1 MLRACQ
7 PAQSPLLPPLASKIA
22 LRSWPKANS
31 TPISV
36 LPVDPGRSSS
46 MVAWRLAFDSVGQRP
61 PGRRAL
67 ITQDPDRRHQRP
79 AGPLFVIASPL
90 PALGAAPRL
99 PPAPPPRPNGSAIHP
114 LARNT

>member
-61 PGRRAL
+61 PGRPAL
-67 ITQDPDRRHQRP
+67 VPQDPDRRQQPPRV
-79 AGPLFVIASPL
+79 PLFEL
-90 PALGAAPRL
+90 PCPPPPP
-99 PPAPPPRPNGSAIHP
+99 PPAPPPPPPPPRPHNATLIP
-114 LARNT
+114 P